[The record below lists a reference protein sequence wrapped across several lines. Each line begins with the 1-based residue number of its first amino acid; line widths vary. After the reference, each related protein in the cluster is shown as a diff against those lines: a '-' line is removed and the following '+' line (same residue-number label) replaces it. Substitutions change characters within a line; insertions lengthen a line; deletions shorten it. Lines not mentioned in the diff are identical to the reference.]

1 MKNKFKLLALLLAAI
16 MILGSFMTACT
27 DEIENDSEK
36 DGTDQSTESSNAD
49 IESESA
55 TESSS
60 KTETENVAEL
70 EGEYAELIENA
81 HNLANGVNA
90 YFESSKHQN
99 FIFENQE
106 MILSY
111 GKDNEKPQLVES
123 LTNKNG
129 NPYVENTMDVF
140 VRMTDGKTYYA
151 SESLTDATANI
162 YRLGYYFYEMRLEE
176 QDFVGGTF
184 EIADAIEISHSNPEL
199 MNQVKLSKDDG
210 ALVVRNNENCTDP
223 YVAISRNL
231 AYPTDKYNYL
241 KVTIKADALIT
252 PKFQLFYIAG
262 NGVNF
267 GEKQSMRFMLKNDG
281 EYHTYYIPLY
291 TQAEYTGNLKG
302 IRFDIDGPGGTYAI
316 KDIQLVSM
324 DKGEAPAALGLN
336 RSFMVYSDKMH
347 HVIQVATTEKT
358 ENIAAVG
365 MLTEIPEDKVANLVL
380 EDKNGIRY
388 TLDGADWDSVQYIGF
403 DIIDAGIFGYILP
416 YDGKGGRIEVTL
428 TDGVYKIVQT
438 MTPEGGVINPSEN
451 GTDNANDFYMGQR
464 IYTDESHDFTE
475 FLEEAYFER
484 NPLNEKRIKVDAEAS
499 SSATYEGYDSLRGIY
514 RFTLDGPTSFGASYS
529 GEPNRHFNVS
539 FDIRGDDKDR
549 MIYILTY
556 TGIGTLECAA
566 LLDEDGMML
575 PIPLEVGKNFSEI
588 GGERNLFNLDD
599 STYGEVIFPLTIEA
613 NGKYSYNILNLYQ
626 NWGRYPLKQLSW
638 IQYYAPYYHLSTGVT
653 ETNCIIPYYFTKNPG
668 RCETLPDHRSM
679 SAPLWDDQPQHNSC
693 GTHEFL
699 MYTDAD
705 GNYYYSENTK
715 NTIDSYGPTYADV
728 KMDYTTTDGKISM
741 SYTHTEMPQTDENRA
756 YYEMTYTVNE
766 DVSFKDFALDF
777 QFYSVYSNDAT
788 GVYQKVG
795 YLNADNECTVVDA
808 NKTKRP
814 IEYILGDQCPYFS
827 FFDMDGYGAKNR
839 GGYSNVSFII
849 YESEFII
856 GGEKK
861 DVSFVLVD
869 RNKTLSLSLDLEEI
883 TLKAG
888 DCFKIN
894 AIIMPWG
901 SQELEDEYYK
911 VINEA
916 TGEQYLDKNVRD
928 VRENTLLN
936 PLTITAGENCESL
949 NSVFVPKART
959 TNGKSAEFTLSGGEN
974 NVAVRIYGFDKL
986 TAPKIYEKIG
996 DEWVVYDV
1004 SSAQTPDVSGYYHYY
1019 DGYCVYYDGDGTYS
1033 YSFVT
1038 TMTNGESRTFKIE
1051 AAEDFIPWP
1060 RDEKI
1065 EVNNE
1070 DKLNVYLDY
1079 EEIAKNLAGSLI
1091 GEGFISNYELST
1103 DGYVRLFGMGVDS
1116 DKHEGYMFALN
1127 PGGEP
1132 QVAGKYIVLKYRVPT
1147 GNKEKINYLQFYVST
1162 VSNNP
1167 TDNGLLTYKP
1177 VDQDGEWHV
1186 VVIDS
1191 TTNLRS
1197 EFATSFMPN
1206 ADGEYVINFLR
1217 FDFFN
1222 STMSAESR
1230 IDIAYFGMDSDL
1242 DKIIEVNKDAE
1253 YITYVEGETKYKL
1266 ITETG
1271 EIVDFN
1277 GNPIGGGSESND
1289 PEDYIGEGSVYNA
1302 SDKEYFSCLD
1312 MINGRGENG
1321 EVYIRRTSGNSKT
1334 GVTVFNHNGST
1345 VGENLM
1351 IFSGWCVVNGGV
1363 SKYVWSVDGGVTW
1376 NDTKLSYYSSLPS
1389 AGQGV
1394 LDSASAKLGI
1404 TLESGS
1410 EYNAMFQGSL
1420 NPPDPSTVA
1429 GVVADLSD
1437 FAGQTVNV
1445 TLAAVPETAQ
1455 DTLCVIAYVKNIT
1468 VPETGN

>member
-1 MKNKFKLLALLLAAI
+1 
-16 MILGSFMTACT
+16 
-27 DEIENDSEK
+27 
-36 DGTDQSTESSNAD
+36 
-49 IESESA
+49 
-55 TESSS
+55 
-60 KTETENVAEL
+60 V
-70 EGEYAELIENA
+70 
-81 HNLANGVNA
+81 
-90 YFESSKHQN
+90 
-99 FIFENQE
+99 
-106 MILSY
+106 
-111 GKDNEKPQLVES
+111 P
-123 LTNKNG
+123 
-129 NPYVENTMDVF
+129 
-140 VRMTDGKTYYA
+140 
-151 SESLTDATANI
+151 
-162 YRLGYYFYEMRLEE
+162 
-176 QDFVGGTF
+176 
-184 EIADAIEISHSNPEL
+184 
-199 MNQVKLSKDDG
+199 
-210 ALVVRNNENCTDP
+210 
-223 YVAISRNL
+223 
-231 AYPTDKYNYL
+231 
-241 KVTIKADALIT
+241 
-252 PKFQLFYIAG
+252 
-262 NGVNF
+262 
-267 GEKQSMRFMLKNDG
+267 
-281 EYHTYYIPLY
+281 
-291 TQAEYTGNLKG
+291 
-302 IRFDIDGPGGTYAI
+302 
-316 KDIQLVSM
+316 
-324 DKGEAPAALGLN
+324 
-336 RSFMVYSDKMH
+336 
-347 HVIQVATTEKT
+347 
-358 ENIAAVG
+358 
-365 MLTEIPEDKVANLVL
+365 
-380 EDKNGIRY
+380 
-388 TLDGADWDSVQYIGF
+388 
-403 DIIDAGIFGYILP
+403 
-416 YDGKGGRIEVTL
+416 
-428 TDGVYKIVQT
+428 
-438 MTPEGGVINPSEN
+438 
-451 GTDNANDFYMGQR
+451 
-464 IYTDESHDFTE
+464 
-475 FLEEAYFER
+475 
-484 NPLNEKRIKVDAEAS
+484 
-499 SSATYEGYDSLRGIY
+499 
-514 RFTLDGPTSFGASYS
+514 
-529 GEPNRHFNVS
+529 
-539 FDIRGDDKDR
+539 
-549 MIYILTY
+549 
-556 TGIGTLECAA
+556 
-566 LLDEDGMML
+566 
-575 PIPLEVGKNFSEI
+575 
-588 GGERNLFNLDD
+588 
-599 STYGEVIFPLTIEA
+599 
-613 NGKYSYNILNLYQ
+613 
-626 NWGRYPLKQLSW
+626 
-638 IQYYAPYYHLSTGVT
+638 
-653 ETNCIIPYYFTKNPG
+653 
-668 RCETLPDHRSM
+668 
-679 SAPLWDDQPQHNSC
+679 
-693 GTHEFL
+693 
-699 MYTDAD
+699 
-705 GNYYYSENTK
+705 
-715 NTIDSYGPTYADV
+715 
-728 KMDYTTTDGKISM
+728 
-741 SYTHTEMPQTDENRA
+741 
-756 YYEMTYTVNE
+756 
-766 DVSFKDFALDF
+766 
-777 QFYSVYSNDAT
+777 
-788 GVYQKVG
+788 
-795 YLNADNECTVVDA
+795 
-808 NKTKRP
+808 
-814 IEYILGDQCPYFS
+814 
-827 FFDMDGYGAKNR
+827 
-839 GGYSNVSFII
+839 
-849 YESEFII
+849 
-856 GGEKK
+856 
-861 DVSFVLVD
+861 FVLVN
-869 RNKTLSLSLDLEEI
+869 RNKILSLSLDLEEI

-888 DCFKIN
+888 DSFKIN

-1060 RDEKI
+1060 REEKI

-1079 EEIAKNLAGSLI
+1079 EEIAANLAGSLI

-1132 QVAGKYIVLKYRVPT
+1132 QVAGKYIVLKYRVPS

-1162 VSNNP
+1162 VTNNP
-1167 TDNGLLTYKP
+1167 TDDGLLTYKP

-1197 EFATSFMPN
+1197 EFATSFKPN

-1242 DKIIEVNKDAE
+1242 DKIIEINKDAE
-1253 YITYVEGETKYKL
+1253 YLTYVEGETKYKL

-1271 EIVDFN
+1271 EIVGLG
-1277 GNPIGGGSESND
+1277 GNSTGNVTESNSQA
-1289 PEDYIGEGSVYNA
+1289 DYIGEGSAYKV

-1321 EVYIRRTSGNSKT
+1321 EVYIRRTSGSSKT

-1363 SKYVWSVDGGVTW
+1363 SKYVWSADGGVTW
-1376 NDTKLSYYSSLPS
+1376 NDTGLSFYSNLRS
-1389 AGQGV
+1389 ASQGV